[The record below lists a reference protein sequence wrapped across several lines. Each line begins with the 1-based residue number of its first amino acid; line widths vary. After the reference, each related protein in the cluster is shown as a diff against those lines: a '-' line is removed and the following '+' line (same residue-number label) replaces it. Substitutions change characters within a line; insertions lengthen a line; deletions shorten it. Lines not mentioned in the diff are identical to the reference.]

1 MASMQM
7 AASVNVSAEDGGMAQ
22 VLTLTSVNALIIAK
36 LNAEG
41 VKTLMEFANMWTKA
55 GYEAEALDYKNEI
68 ESLKDQRVE
77 VSRLRSAIAL
87 ARAVLDR
94 PPINP

>member
-41 VKTLMEFANMWTKA
+41 P
-55 GYEAEALDYKNEI
+55 
-68 ESLKDQRVE
+68 
-77 VSRLRSAIAL
+77 RSQG
-87 ARAVLDR
+87 RKM
-94 PPINP
+94 PWPK